1 MMNNKIFLTTHG
13 IIYVI
18 FALVLFF
25 IPAIIW
31 PMYGIELNDKYAY
44 FLSQHTSIF
53 LGGIGAISLLLRD
66 IETGKIAKKLF
77 LALLITNI
85 LGVVITLYAGAK
97 GLFDGFGWSDP
108 IFFMLLSVLSYCQF
122 KKQ

>member
-1 MMNNKIFLTTHG
+1 MMNNKTFLTTHG

-25 IPAIIW
+25 IPAMIW

-66 IETGKIAKKLF
+66 IESGKIAKKLF

-85 LGVVITLYAGAK
+85 LGVVITLYAGVK
-97 GLFDGFGWSDP
+97 GLFVGFGWSDP
-108 IFFMLLSVLSYCQF
+108 IFFMLLSILSYYQF

>member
-1 MMNNKIFLTTHG
+1 MSNKTFLTTHG
-13 IIYVI
+13 IIFVG
-18 FALVLFF
+18 FALVLFL
-25 IPAIIW
+25 IPHILW
-31 PMYGIELNDKYAY
+31 PMYGIEINDKYAY

-66 IETGKIAKKLF
+66 VEQGEIAKKLF
-77 LALLITNI
+77 LGLLITNM

-97 GLFDGFGWSDP
+97 GLFVGFGWSDP
-108 IFFMLLSVLSYCQF
+108 VFFTVLSVFSFFQF